1 MQQLI
6 QNKDVSSFGCHFGSG
21 SSNPHLSFLQVVK
34 FISETKYF
42 LDEFDT
48 IISHWDLSGNFF
60 LYYLIEIHEGVTQLL
75 ARFTTLSLDGVGSR
89 EHEHFFKLQCCG
101 VGFENSPTPVDWSI
115 NALILIELRG
125 MVFLPSWKLVP
136 RKPKPNKLRPTSF
149 GSVYSKSF
157 TASRICGCTT
167 IRVVTRS
174 RDTRNRTI
182 AR

>member
-6 QNKDVSSFGCHFGSG
+6 QNKD
-21 SSNPHLSFLQVVK
+21 VVK

-48 IISHWDLSGNFF
+48 IISHWDLSGNYF

-101 VGFENSPTPVDWSI
+101 TEFHSVKDLRLHHNSCRHKKSGHEEQDNCELKS
-115 NALILIELRG
+115 ALLKLAFFNRRVNEYLQYGTVADRYLCLYLKKILKKIMITL
-125 MVFLPSWKLVP
+125 
-136 RKPKPNKLRPTSF
+136 
-149 GSVYSKSF
+149 
-157 TASRICGCTT
+157 
-167 IRVVTRS
+167 
-174 RDTRNRTI
+174 DTF
-182 AR
+182 AL